1 MHEEDVSP
9 QPRPHALT
17 VLVLL
22 VLAALTLSYLA
33 AYALPD
39 ALVASQ
45 IMPPWPHETD
55 PRPHW
60 MLAGF
65 VSLFGTLS
73 AISCVIRFLSWRQLR
88 CIDAIADEGTGSK

>member
-1 MHEEDVSP
+1 MHEEDVLP
-9 QPRPHALT
+9 QPRPNALT

-22 VLAALTLSYLA
+22 VLAALTLSYLV

-55 PRPHW
+55 PRPRW
-60 MLAGF
+60 MLSGF
-65 VSLFGTLS
+65 FFLLGTFS
-73 AISCVIRFLSWRQLR
+73 AIGCMIRLLSWRQLR
-88 CIDAIADEGTGSK
+88 CIDAIADEGGSK

>member
-1 MHEEDVSP
+1 MYAMHEEDVLQS
-9 QPRPHALT
+9 PRPHTLT

-22 VLAALTLSYLA
+22 VLAALTISYLA

-45 IMPPWPHETD
+45 IMPPWRHDVD

-60 MLAGF
+60 MLMGF
-65 VSLFGTLS
+65 ASLFGSLMG
-73 AISCVIRFLSWRQLR
+73 ISGFVRFLSWRQLR
-88 CIDAIADEGTGSK
+88 RIDATADEGK